1 MPRIIVSLVLILAFG
16 LWNNNVTPKRYQ
28 KILSVLYK
36 RQADLTV
43 VVDRLHIGRNLAAIR
58 RTCDAM
64 GVGTLHAV
72 VPEGFQQKR
81 FAGTT
86 MGSHKWV
93 ELCRHRTT
101 LEAFSVIRE
110 EGMQILAAD
119 VSASALD
126 YRSVDFTRPTAII
139 MGAEVDGV
147 SQEAQAMADGFL
159 SLPMLGMVES
169 FNVSVACAL
178 VLSEAMRQRRE
189 KGMLDEPSLPK
200 EEIDRLAFE
209 WGYPKLKRY
218 YQGKKL
224 PYPALDHEGQLI
236 EG

>member
-1 MPRIIVSLVLILAFG
+1 M
-16 LWNNNVTPKRYQ
+16 TPERYQ
-28 KILSVLYK
+28 KILNVLKK
-36 RQADLTV
+36 RQLDLTV

-64 GVGTLHAV
+64 GVGTLHAI

-93 ELCRHRTT
+93 ELKRHRTT
-101 LEAFSVIRE
+101 PEAIAEIKAQGLRV
-110 EGMQILAAD
+110 LAAD
-119 VSASALD
+119 VGPAAKD
-126 YRSVDFTRPTAII
+126 YREIDLTKPTAVL

-147 SQEAQAMADGFL
+147 STEAKQLADGFFCV
-159 SLPMLGMVES
+159 PMLGMVES

-178 VLSEAMRQRRE
+178 ILSEAIRQRTE
-189 KGMLDEPSLPK
+189 AGMLDTPSLPE
-200 EEIDRLAFE
+200 EEISRLAFE

-224 PYPALDHEGQLI
+224 PYPPLDEDGQLI
-236 EG
+236 E

>member
-1 MPRIIVSLVLILAFG
+1 MTPERYKKLLAVLH
-16 LWNNNVTPKRYQ
+16 
-28 KILSVLYK
+28 K

-64 GVGTLHAV
+64 GVGTMHAV
-72 VPEGFQQKR
+72 VPEGFEQKR

-93 ELCRHRTT
+93 ELKKHRDTVSAID
-101 LEAFSVIRE
+101 EVKAA
-110 EGMQILAAD
+110 GMQVLAAD
-119 VSASALD
+119 INPDSKD
-126 YRSVDFTRPTAII
+126 YREIDLTKPAAIL

-147 SQEAQAMADGFL
+147 STEAKDLADGFFCV
-159 SLPMLGMVES
+159 PMLGMVES

-178 VLSEAMRQRRE
+178 ILSEAIRQRIQA
-189 KGMLDEPSLPK
+189 GMLDNPSLPQQ
-200 EEIDRLAFE
+200 EIDRLVFE

-224 PYPALDHEGQLI
+224 PYPPLDGDGQLL
-236 EG
+236 E

>member
-1 MPRIIVSLVLILAFG
+1 M
-16 LWNNNVTPKRYQ
+16 TPERYQ
-28 KILSVLYK
+28 KILAVLNK

-72 VPEGFQQKR
+72 VPEGFEQKR

-93 ELCRHRTT
+93 ELKRHRTT
-101 LEAFSVIRE
+101 PGAIDEIKSQ
-110 EGMQILAAD
+110 GMQVLAAD
-119 VSASALD
+119 VGPEARD
-126 YRSVDFTRPTAII
+126 YREIDLTRPTAVL

-147 SQEAQAMADGFL
+147 SNEAKDLADGFFCV
-159 SLPMLGMVES
+159 PMLGMVES

-178 VLSEAMRQRRE
+178 ILSEAIRQRTST
-189 KGMLDEPSLPK
+189 GMLDIPSLPD
-200 EEIDRLAFE
+200 EEIQRLAFE

-218 YQGKKL
+218 YQGKGL
-224 PYPALDHEGQLI
+224 PYPPLDDEGQLV
-236 EG
+236 E